1 MLGVHPDVV
10 LPHEAIRV
18 ADGGLEGGFDVLGR
32 GEDAL
37 EGGEFADGA
46 RVGGEGYD
54 CRGVVGD
61 GVDVGGGG
69 EGTGWG
75 CVLVGGAMGGGEGRV
90 VDGLCGFGDCLV
102 GGEGGVGECVGCVW
116 DGEEEVR
123 RWVD

>member
-10 LPHEAIRV
+10 LPHEAIRVAV

-32 GEDAL
+32 GEDAF

-75 CVLVGGAMGGGEGRV
+75 
-90 VDGLCGFGDCLV
+90 
-102 GGEGGVGECVGCVW
+102 GC
-116 DGEEEVR
+116 
-123 RWVD
+123 